1 MDDLKNM
8 APNLS
13 KIKKDSPF
21 RVPDGYFDKFADR
34 LSEKI
39 HQEKKPERK
48 GKIYLIG
55 KPYLAVAAS
64 FVGFLIIAI
73 TIFKVVETKH
83 VSTGLTK
90 EEIIAYI
97 KEDIYDYDEAT
108 IIENLKPE
116 NNITTTKN
124 ELKDDEIIEYL
135 KNDDVDVST
144 ITDEF

>member
-1 MDDLKNM
+1 MDELKNM

-21 RVPDGYFDKFADR
+21 RVPEGYFDNFADR
-34 LSEKI
+34 LNGKI
-39 HQEKKPERK
+39 QQEKRPERK
-48 GKIYLIG
+48 GKIHLFG
-55 KPYLAVAAS
+55 RPYLAIAAS
-64 FVGFLIIAI
+64 FVGFLIITA
-73 TIFKVVETKH
+73 TVFKVVKTKH
-83 VSTGLTK
+83 VSTGLTN

-116 NNITTTKN
+116 NSVAPTKT

-135 KNDDVDVST
+135 KNDDVDAST